1 MIDADL
7 RADSLL
13 RRAQVIALIVGVVG
27 VLALVLGA
35 VLDPSQFFRS
45 YLLGWTYW
53 LGLSLGCLG
62 VLMLQHLSGGIWGK
76 TIRRFLEAGAANV
89 PLMAVLFVPLAFG
102 LHALYP
108 WTNHDLVQAS
118 ELLHQKQ
125 VYLNVPFFLVRIA
138 LYFVVWFVLQMLLRR
153 YSRRV
158 DATASAHA
166 LGRLTSVSAAGM
178 ILYFLTVTL
187 ASVDLIMSLEPEW
200 YSSIF
205 GALVGAG
212 MFLSAFAL
220 CIILLTWLTV
230 RGPLGQVLSAE
241 HFHDLG
247 KLLLA
252 FVIFWTYLAFSQF
265 LIIWAGNLPTEISW
279 YVRRLGGGWQWIGL
293 ALIVFQ
299 FALPFLLLLSRD
311 LKRVARSLVIVAGI
325 VVAAQMGNMTWLIVP
340 SFYGSGFRLH
350 WMDIAAP
357 IAVGG
362 LWLALMLRT
371 LSRSPLLPLNILPV
385 HHPRAPHVTTELE
398 HA

>member
-7 RADSLL
+7 RADALL
-13 RRAQVIALIVGVVG
+13 RRAQAIAMVVGVVG
-27 VLALVLGA
+27 VLAMVVGA
-35 VLDPSQFFRS
+35 FMEPSQFFRS
-45 YLLGWTYW
+45 YLLGWMYW
-53 LGLSLGCLG
+53 LGLSLGSLG

-89 PLMAVLFVPLAFG
+89 LLMAVLFVPLAFG
-102 LHALYP
+102 LHSLYP
-108 WTNHDLVQAS
+108 WTNHELVQAS
-118 ELLHQKQ
+118 ELLEKKQ
-125 VYLNVPFFLVRIA
+125 LYLNIPFFLARLA
-138 LYFVVWFVLQMLLRR
+138 AYFIVWFVLQMLLRR
-153 YSRRV
+153 YSRRL
-158 DATASAHA
+158 DEAPTARTA
-166 LGRLTSVSAAGM
+166 GRLTAVSAGGM
-178 ILYFLTVTL
+178 ILYFITVTL

-205 GALVGAG
+205 GALVGSG
-212 MFLSAFAL
+212 MFLAAL
-220 CIILLTWLTV
+220 AMCIILLTWLTV
-230 RGPLGQVLSAE
+230 RGPLGRVLSAE

-311 LKRVARSLVIVAGI
+311 LKRVGRSLVIVAAI
-325 VVAAQMGNMTWLIVP
+325 VVLAQLANMIWLIVP
-340 SFYGSGFRLH
+340 AFFANGFRLH
-350 WMDIAAP
+350 WMDVAAP
-357 IAVGG
+357 IGIGG
-362 LWLALMLRT
+362 LWVAAMLRT
-371 LSRSPLLPLNILPV
+371 LATAPLLPLNILPV
-385 HHPRAPHVTTELE
+385 HHPRASHITTELE